1 MTTLPE
7 EINGSAFQNRAYHEG
22 VFPSASTGWSF
33 AFLNPFSQCLT
44 MAANFGSD
52 ISWYGLTRYS
62 SSRDRVV
69 LELFFPRVYDFFQY
83 IRLPM
88 KSADVSAQDLSA
100 ALKMILFRRLRIV
113 TSAFS
118 LDPRGGKKEVFDWA
132 AMIVVE
138 FACRITSTLQSES
151 EINR

>member
-1 MTTLPE
+1 M
-7 EINGSAFQNRAYHEG
+7 
-22 VFPSASTGWSF
+22 
-33 AFLNPFSQCLT
+33 NPFSECLT
-44 MAANFGSD
+44 TAVNLGSD
-52 ISWYGLTRYS
+52 ISWYGFTRYS

-83 IRLPM
+83 SRLPI

-113 TSAFS
+113 TSALS
-118 LDPRGGKKEVFDWA
+118 RDPSTGKKEVFDWA
-132 AMIVVE
+132 AMIVVQ

-151 EINR
+151 EMKRCASSCQQIRRLSSSGRRFPGGLGSNRRSAWA

>member
-1 MTTLPE
+1 
-7 EINGSAFQNRAYHEG
+7 
-22 VFPSASTGWSF
+22 
-33 AFLNPFSQCLT
+33 LNPFSQCLT
-44 MAANFGSD
+44 IAANLGSD
-52 ISWYGLTRYS
+52 ISWYGFTRYS

-83 IRLPM
+83 SRLPI

-118 LDPRGGKKEVFDWA
+118 RVPSAGKKEVLDWA
-132 AMIVVE
+132 AMIVVQ
-138 FACRITSTLQSES
+138 FACRMTSTLQSES
-151 EINR
+151 EMNRCASSCQQISKLSSSGRRLPGGLGSNRRSA